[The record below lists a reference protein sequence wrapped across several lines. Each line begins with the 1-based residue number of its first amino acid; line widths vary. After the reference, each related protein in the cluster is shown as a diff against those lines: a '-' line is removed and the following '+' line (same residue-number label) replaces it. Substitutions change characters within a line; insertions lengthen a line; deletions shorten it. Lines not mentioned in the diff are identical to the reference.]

1 MLERTMT
8 EPVADIAADTMAGD
22 LRDYFLERV
31 KEWSEVPWQRRPAAD
46 QRALAQ
52 AIEATVRGAVRQ
64 AVELIA
70 ADGRQPVR
78 GRLVKI
84 AAKEVLQ
91 LQIDVIRSETGRHQL
106 IDGIGSMVLVTVA
119 DASAYLGSRGPVQI
133 DPDQP
138 QLPVA
143 A

>member
-1 MLERTMT
+1 MT

-22 LRDYFLERV
+22 LRDHFLERV

>member
-1 MLERTMT
+1 MT

-52 AIEATVRGAVRQ
+52 AIEATVRDAVRQ

>member
-1 MLERTMT
+1 MT

-22 LRDYFLERV
+22 LRDHFLERV

-52 AIEATVRGAVRQ
+52 AIEATVRDAVRQ